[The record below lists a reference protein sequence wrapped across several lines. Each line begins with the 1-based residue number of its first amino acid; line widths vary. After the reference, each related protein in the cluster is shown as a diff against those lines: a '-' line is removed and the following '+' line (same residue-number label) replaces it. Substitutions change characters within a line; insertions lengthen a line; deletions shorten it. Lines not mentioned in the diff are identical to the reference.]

1 MGITK
6 AAFGSLPDGRSVDIY
21 TLTNSNGIRVR
32 IMNYGGTLVSL
43 EAPDRTGKMADV
55 VLGFDSFDRY
65 VKDSPHFG
73 CITGR
78 FANRIAHGR
87 FTLDGVEY
95 KLAKNDGEN
104 HLHGGLVGFDKKI
117 WQVEASEV
125 KGVPTLKCTY
135 RSQDGEENFPGNLDV
150 TVVYTLSDSN
160 EWAIEYSAVT
170 DKATPVNLTNHTYWD
185 LAGEGTGDILDHE
198 MQIFASRY
206 TPVDSGL
213 IPTGEVRT
221 LDASPLD
228 FRTSTPIGARI
239 AQVEGGYDHNYV
251 LDGPTGSLKL
261 AARACDPKSGR
272 VLEVSTTEPA
282 IQLYTGN
289 FLGGF
294 SGKKGVPY
302 GQHFGFC
309 LETQH
314 YPDSVN
320 QPDFPSVILRPGQT
334 YRHVTVHKFLTA

>member
-21 TLTNSNGIRVR
+21 TLTNSNGIRAR

-55 VLGFDSFDRY
+55 VLGFDNIEGY
-65 VKDSPHFG
+65 VKDSPYFG

-104 HLHGGLVGFDKKI
+104 HLHGGLVGFNKKI

-125 KGVPTLKCTY
+125 KGAPTMKCTY
-135 RSQDGEENFPGNLDV
+135 RSPDGEEGFPGNLDV

-160 EWAIEYSAVT
+160 EWAIVYSAVT
-170 DKATPVNLTNHTYWD
+170 DKATPVNLTNHTYWN
-185 LAGEGTGDILDHE
+185 LAGEGTGDVLGHE

-213 IPTGEVRT
+213 IPTGEVKT

-251 LDGPTGSLKL
+251 LDGPTGSLTL

-272 VLEVSTTEPA
+272 VLEVSTSEPA

-294 SGKKGVPY
+294 SGKKSVPY
-302 GQHFGFC
+302 GKHFGFC